1 MAIMTY
7 FVALPF
13 VRSGRIGG
21 FGSPRRGWA
30 RENAPERASRCRP
43 NTAQFLLRR
52 HPHLG
57 RKSSQARRGRRNRH
71 RDGPQ
76 LLEVARHEDA
86 IKLRGLPESSSC
98 VRSPA
103 SAPGTN

>member
-52 HPHLG
+52 HPHLDRRRRRHVG
-57 RKSSQARRGRRNRH
+57 GDETGIVTDHSFSKSRGTRT
-71 RDGPQ
+71 P
-76 LLEVARHEDA
+76 
-86 IKLRGLPESSSC
+86 SS
-98 VRSPA
+98 
-103 SAPGTN
+103 